1 MTKQD
6 TCDCSKCQAERILDF
21 ARKQAERAPKDER
34 TQTQLGD
41 LITAV
46 SLHAI
51 EHDVSVYDLIR
62 SIAMV
67 HGEMTKQLAQ
77 VARVADREAR
87 EEEGKGYV
95 Q

>member
-6 TCDCSKCQAERILDF
+6 TCDCSKCQAERILDL
-21 ARKQAERAPKDER
+21 ARKQAERAPEDER

-41 LITAV
+41 LVCAIA
-46 SLHAI
+46 LHAI
-51 EHDVSVYDLIR
+51 EHDVGFYDMIR
-62 SIAMV
+62 SLSMV

-77 VARVADREAR
+77 AARVADREAR
-87 EEEGKGYV
+87 EQEAKGYV